1 MDLEYNIK
9 YLIIN
14 NYIKIL
20 RNINIS
26 MLKILVIYSQYHIH
40 SNYIINIIIII
51 VIMIIGMVME
61 VWIRLKI
68 KIIII
73 ILWEWQ
79 LKYHNQLTIKQKQ
92 TIIVIKNKQY

>member
-40 SNYIINIIIII
+40 SNYIINIIII
-51 VIMIIGMVME
+51 MIIIIIGME
-61 VWIRLKI
+61 VWIKLKI
-68 KIIII
+68 RIIII
-73 ILWEWQ
+73 IL
-79 LKYHNQLTIKQKQ
+79 
-92 TIIVIKNKQY
+92 

>member
-40 SNYIINIIIII
+40 SNYIINIIM
-51 VIMIIGMVME
+51 IMIIIGME

-68 KIIII
+68 RIIII